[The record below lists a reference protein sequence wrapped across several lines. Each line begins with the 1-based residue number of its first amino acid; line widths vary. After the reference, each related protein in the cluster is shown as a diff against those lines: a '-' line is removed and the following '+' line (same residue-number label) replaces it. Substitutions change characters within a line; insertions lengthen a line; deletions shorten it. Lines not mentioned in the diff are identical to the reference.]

1 MAETCAR
8 APSSRGLPLIKI
20 HHVGDSWSL
29 KETLH
34 LGCKL
39 SGLAFC
45 IGTAELATNNLR
57 PRGRHDAVA
66 AASNLDAPSTGRY
79 CALHRPFFLHPLPLH
94 MASTALPASDRVGL
108 ASRTG
113 KVIHLSESPSSST
126 RSSSPDS
133 LTNDKDAIATFE
145 LPEFTIKELLG
156 SIPPHCFERSLFR
169 SSSFLDGHLVTGKP
183 GAILNFLAWAF
194 YGYWMGLVWTGVWV
208 LAHECGHQSFSP
220 SKSINNAVG
229 WVLHSALLVP
239 FHSWRITHAQH
250 HAATCH
256 MNRDQAF
263 VPYTRSQLGLAPL
276 PEGCSKKEADG
287 AHPPSFYEKVD
298 DLLEDAPLWALYKL
312 VIHQA
317 VGFASYLLFNASGQ
331 KHYPAWWT
339 NHFNPYAVMFD
350 ERHRSQV
357 VWSDLGIAITISCLT
372 YLGKQTDF
380 LTVFKYYIVPYL
392 VVHHWIVLITF
403 LQHTDPLL
411 PHYRE
416 GAFNFQRGAIS
427 TMDRKIHGFFTHGLA
442 ETHVAHHLCSKIP
455 HYNAWDATE
464 ALKVKLGEHY
474 QSTDEHYWYSL
485 WKCFRQCRFVE
496 DEGDVVF
503 YKDARG
509 KAARRYV
516 SRSNGS
522 TSVSDSG
529 VEVDGSSKESSL

>member
-1 MAETCAR
+1 
-8 APSSRGLPLIKI
+8 
-20 HHVGDSWSL
+20 
-29 KETLH
+29 
-34 LGCKL
+34 
-39 SGLAFC
+39 
-45 IGTAELATNNLR
+45 
-57 PRGRHDAVA
+57 
-66 AASNLDAPSTGRY
+66 
-79 CALHRPFFLHPLPLH
+79 
-94 MASTALPASDRVGL
+94 MASTAPLASDQTGL
-108 ASRTG
+108 VSRSSA
-113 KVIHLSESPSSST
+113 KVIHLTSSPSST
-126 RSSSPDS
+126 RSCSPNSSTDGAHS
-133 LTNDKDAIATFE
+133 LPTFE

-156 SIPPHCFERSLFR
+156 AIPSHCFERSLFK
-169 SSSFLDGHLVTGKP
+169 SSLYVLRDLSFTLALIWLGRQIDPNFNSRDGQILDGRL
-183 GAILNFLAWAF
+183 GAIFNFFAWAF

-256 MNRDQAF
+256 MSRDQAF
-263 VPYTRSQLGLAPL
+263 VPYTRSQLRLPPL
-276 PEGCSKKEADG
+276 TQKSNKKEVEG
-287 AHPPSFYEKVD
+287 SLPPSFYDKLD

-312 VIHQA
+312 IIHQSI
-317 VGFASYLLFNASGQ
+317 GFASYLLINASGQ
-331 KHYPAWWT
+331 KHYPRWWT
-339 NHFNPYAVMFD
+339 NHFNPYAVMF
-350 ERHRSQV
+350 EKRHRSQV
-357 VWSDLGIAITISCLT
+357 VWSDLGIAITIGCMT
-372 YLGKQTDF
+372 YLAKKTDF

-416 GAFNFQRGAIS
+416 GAFNFQRGALS

-464 ALKVKLGEHY
+464 ALKAKLGEHY
-474 QSTDEHYWYSL
+474 SSTDENYWYSL

-509 KAARRYV
+509 KAARRLAATK
-516 SRSNGS
+516 NGDS
-522 TSVSDSG
+522 SVSDSG
-529 VEVDGSSKESSL
+529 VEVDGFAKEKSL